1 MWRLSRGASAIS
13 YTQRV
18 CADRSPIASA
28 RVTVTRTSEK
38 DVGHRQV
45 YAAIDEQ
52 PPATL
57 MFGESAAWE
66 VTPGA
71 HRLKANNTLQ
81 WKKLDFTAEPGEHVE
96 FVVINKAGG
105 FTLGFLSLLGVAPL
119 YLTIERR
126 HAPK

>member
-1 MWRLSRGASAIS
+1 VIS
-13 YTQRV
+13 YTHRV
-18 CADRSPIASA
+18 CADASPIAPA
-28 RVTVTRTSEK
+28 RVTVTRTSEQ

-45 YAAIDEQ
+45 YAAIDDQ
-52 PPATL
+52 PAATL
-57 MFGESAAWE
+57 MFGESVVWDIP
-66 VTPGA
+66 PGA

-81 WKKLDFTAEPGEHVE
+81 WKKLEFTAEPGEHVE

-126 HAPK
+126 RAPK

>member
-1 MWRLSRGASAIS
+1 
-13 YTQRV
+13 V
-18 CADRSPIASA
+18 CPDASPIALA
-28 RVTVTRTSEK
+28 RVTVTRTSDK
-38 DVGHRQV
+38 DVAHRQI
-45 YAAIDEQ
+45 YAAIDDH

-57 MFGESAAWE
+57 MFGDSVGWDIA
-66 VTPGA
+66 PGE

-81 WKKLDFTAEPGEHVE
+81 WKKVNFTAEPGEQIE

-126 HAPK
+126 VAPK

>member
-1 MWRLSRGASAIS
+1 
-13 YTQRV
+13 V
-18 CADRSPIASA
+18 CADSPSIVPA

-45 YAAIDEQ
+45 YAAIDDQ
-52 PPATL
+52 SPATL
-57 MFGESAAWE
+57 MFGEAVTWD

-81 WKKLDFTAEPGEHVE
+81 WKKLDFTAQPGEHVE

-126 HAPK
+126 GGSVK